1 LIKFFV
7 IFLSPQQI
15 ITIRFRIPRGHLTV
29 VGEWAPEEGKKE
41 ETEQFCEK
49 LLNEINTRTVT

>member
-1 LIKFFV
+1 
-7 IFLSPQQI
+7 
-15 ITIRFRIPRGHLTV
+15 

-41 ETEQFCEK
+41 ETEQFYEK